1 MCTCCKWVTGKP
13 LWRSLDLP
21 DIYWMIGSLQA
32 LHGLRIW
39 TSCDGK
45 QKPLVCVHVVS
56 LNIAGWNRRSWVR
69 YDPRQTVTVWHS
81 RSGHNTATDAVVYR
95 QAKQNT
101 LKKPNS
107 PSGHSWQRQV
117 ETRFDMS
124 DVLFLLSSLDHLWA
138 PAVRLADLWLH
149 PITWKSGNEASD
161 QTLSRYEVWEDVG

>member
-1 MCTCCKWVTGKP
+1 MI
-13 LWRSLDLP
+13 LDRPWLS
-21 DIYWMIGSLQA
+21 D
-32 LHGLRIW
+32 
-39 TSCDGK
+39 T
-45 QKPLVCVHVVS
+45 
-56 LNIAGWNRRSWVR
+56 AGV
-69 YDPRQTVTVWHS
+69 DTTPTLLF
-81 RSGHNTATDAVVYR
+81 TD
-95 QAKQNT
+95 KQNKT
-101 LKKPNS
+101 LLKKKTNS

>member
-101 LKKPNS
+101 LKKKNQLP
-107 PSGHSWQRQV
+107 
-117 ETRFDMS
+117 
-124 DVLFLLSSLDHLWA
+124 LWSQ
-138 PAVRLADLWLH
+138 LATTGRD
-149 PITWKSGNEASD
+149 
-161 QTLSRYEVWEDVG
+161 EVWHVRRSVSLIISGPPVGSCRSTSRSLTPSNYLKVR